1 MNFFWNKKY
10 SLGESGVLQG
20 LTDCHSHLLPGVDDG
35 VRTFST
41 SLEILSQME
50 KAGVSELWI
59 TPHIM
64 EDMPNSTVAL
74 QAKFEQLTTVY
85 QGKVRLHLAAEYML
99 DSLFEFRLQQNDLLP
114 HAGGRLLVETSYVCP
129 PYNLDE
135 LLENIRRQGYTP
147 LLAHPERYQYM
158 EMSDYRRLKESPVHF
173 QLNLP
178 SLTGAYGPRVQRKA
192 VALLGEGCYDCVGTD
207 THSLEGWLWAV
218 HEKRVGKQVLQ
229 LWSKKMVGD

>member
-1 MNFFWNKKY
+1 MSFFWNKKY

-35 VRTFST
+35 VRTLSA

-50 KAGVSELWI
+50 KAGVRELWI

-64 EDMPNSTVAL
+64 EDVPNSTAAL
-74 QAKFEQLTTVY
+74 QAKFEQLTNVY
-85 QGKVRLHLAAEYML
+85 QGKIRLHLAAEYML
-99 DSLFEFRLQQNDLLP
+99 DSLFELRLQQDDLLP
-114 HAGGRLLVETSYVCP
+114 HAEGCLLVETSYVCP
-129 PYNLDE
+129 PFNFDK
-135 LLENIRRQGYTP
+135 LLESIRHQGYTP

-158 EMSDYRRLKESPVHF
+158 EMSDYRRLKESLIHF

-178 SLTGAYGPRVQRKA
+178 SLTGAYGPRIQKKA
-192 VALLGEGCYDCVGTD
+192 VTLLREGCYDCVGTD
-207 THSLEGWLWAV
+207 THSLNGWLWAV